1 MKRGAQ
7 YFQEENGNG
16 NLCVISNVSELVFT
30 YRNGQI
36 LMWNKVQI
44 VLDLCPI
51 ALYNG
56 TINDEKSE
64 KL

>member
-1 MKRGAQ
+1 MLHKL
-7 YFQEENGNG
+7 FHE
-16 NLCVISNVSELVFT
+16 
-30 YRNGQI
+30 
-36 LMWNKVQI
+36 KVQI
-44 VLDLCPI
+44 VLDFSPI

>member
-1 MKRGAQ
+1 
-7 YFQEENGNG
+7 
-16 NLCVISNVSELVFT
+16 
-30 YRNGQI
+30 
-36 LMWNKVQI
+36 MWNKVQI